1 MTEFFN
7 QLDTLETVFIVCAAL
22 GGGILLV
29 RTLMMLAGLH
39 HDTDTGLDM
48 PADAHGDFG
57 DGGTHADGD
66 GGSSHGPDAHHSDS
80 DAGFKLLT
88 IHGLTSFC
96 LMFGLVGFA
105 LYRQN
110 LAGIL
115 LSLLGAGIAGLIMMV
130 VMAKVFQLFGRLHSS
145 GTIPTTC
152 AVGCE
157 GSVYLTIPAEGT
169 GRVMV
174 QVRNRLREFDAVSRH
189 KIELK
194 TGEPVRVVWVDGDTL
209 EVEKIET

>member
-7 QLDTLETVFIVCAAL
+7 RLDTLETIFILCAVL

-39 HDTDTGLDM
+39 HDTDAGLDT
-48 PADAHGDFG
+48 PADVHADAI
-57 DGGTHADGD
+57 DGGHAADH
-66 GGSSHGPDAHHSDS
+66 GSDTHHSDS

-88 IHGLTSFC
+88 IHGLTSFF
-96 LMFGLVGFA
+96 LLFGLVGFA
-105 LYRQN
+105 LYRQS
-110 LAGIL
+110 LAGVL
-115 LSLLGAGIAGLIMMV
+115 LSLAGAGAAGLVTMV

-157 GSVYLTIPAEGT
+157 GSVYLTIPAAGT
-169 GRVMV
+169 GRVTV
-174 QVRNRLREFDAVSRH
+174 QVRNRLREFDAVSHH
-189 KIELK
+189 KVELK

-209 EVEKIET
+209 EGERIES